1 MSPRRV
7 AMLSLHTSP
16 LAQPGTG
23 DGGGM
28 NVYVRSLASALARAG
43 VECDVL
49 TRADHASA
57 APVVELE
64 PGVRVVHL
72 DAGPRRPIQ
81 KDELLGLQDELVDAA
96 ECWLQTRGRADVLHA
111 NYWVSGSV
119 AHTLK
124 HRLGLPMVATFHT
137 LAQAKSDAGIYD
149 DPADRFQVEYD
160 VVRCADGVVVSTVE
174 ERELLIHEYG
184 AVPDRI
190 EIIPPGVD
198 HAVFAPGTSRVE
210 VARVRRHWR
219 AGQDPVLLFVGRI
232 QPLKGVNLAVR
243 CLAAV
248 EHPRAQL
255 VVVGGPSGPDG
266 EAELA
271 RLHVLASEL
280 GVADRV
286 RFEPA
291 RAHDALAAYYRAAD
305 VVLVPSRTES
315 FGLVALEAAAC
326 GTPVV
331 ASAVGGLR
339 SVVEHGVSGYLVGD
353 RDPAQYAAHVDRVLR
368 DPEHAAEMRS
378 HAATRA
384 QRYTW
389 SIAAARL
396 RRLYADVPA
405 RELVRCT

>member
-1 MSPRRV
+1 MSARRV

-28 NVYVRSLASALARAG
+28 NIYVRSLASALARAG
-43 VECDVL
+43 VDCDVL
-49 TRADHASA
+49 ARAEHRGA
-57 APVVELE
+57 APVVEVE

-72 DAGPRRPIQ
+72 DAGPRRAIP
-81 KDELLGLQDELVDAA
+81 KDELLGLHDELVAAA
-96 ECWLQTRGRADVLHA
+96 ESWLESCGRADVLHA

-137 LAQAKSDAGIYD
+137 LAWAKADAGILD
-149 DPADRFQVEYD
+149 DPLDRMQVERD
-160 VVRCADGVVVSTVE
+160 VVRCADGVVVSTRE
-174 ERELLIHEYG
+174 ERDLLIDEYD
-184 AVPDRI
+184 AAPDRV

-198 HAVFAPGTSRVE
+198 HTVFAPGDASRT
-210 VARVRRHWR
+210 RRHWR
-219 AGQDPVLLFVGRI
+219 AGADPVLLFVGRI
-232 QPLKGVNLAVR
+232 QPLKGVDVAVR
-243 CLAAV
+243 CLAAL

-255 VVVGGPSGPDG
+255 VVVGGPSGAEGD
-266 EAELA
+266 AELA
-271 RLHVLASEL
+271 RLRTLACEL
-280 GVADRV
+280 GIADRV
-286 RFEPA
+286 RFEPP

-339 SVVEHGVSGYLVGD
+339 SVVEHGVSGYLVND
-353 RDPAQYAAHVDRVLR
+353 RDPAEYAALVDDVLR
-368 DPEHAAEMRS
+368 NPSRTETMRTQ
-378 HAATRA
+378 AVTRA
-384 QRYTW
+384 RQYTW